1 MKNKKFLIIV
11 LFIVLFISIILVV
24 IKPFD
29 DSKKF
34 DEIGKNELIEHL
46 KSIEDKSERENEI
59 QKAIEKD
66 WITQEIANTIR

>member
-1 MKNKKFLIIV
+1 MKKKKFIIIALFIIFLIVIV
-11 LFIVLFISIILVV
+11 LVV
-24 IKPFD
+24 KKPFE

-46 KSIEDKSERENEI
+46 RSIEDKTERENEI
-59 QKAIEKD
+59 QNAIEKD